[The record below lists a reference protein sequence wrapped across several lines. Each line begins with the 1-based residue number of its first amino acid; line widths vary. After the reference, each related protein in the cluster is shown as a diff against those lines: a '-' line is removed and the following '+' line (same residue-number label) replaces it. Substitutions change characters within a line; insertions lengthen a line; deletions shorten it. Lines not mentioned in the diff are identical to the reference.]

1 MSANVRLLLGLASF
15 VVAFSGKR
23 LATCRDPRVAGP
35 REPVNSRHPVQPRD
49 PPPKGQPAGDLI
61 GRVRTDVDDVVGGD
75 QPHAG
80 IEVGLIEFRESL
92 GEPFGL
98 PGYEFECSVSIP
110 TTDSRHPFA
119 TERAFAVVHEGRF
132 CLWYACHVIVQY
144 LATRQ
149 VRALRLGPRMTV

>member
-35 REPVNSRHPVQPRD
+35 REPMNTRHMVEPCNPA
-49 PPPKGQPAGDLI
+49 PEGQTAGDLI
-61 GRVRTDVDDVVGGD
+61 GGVRTDVDDVVGGD

-119 TERAFAVVHEGRF
+119 TERAFAIVHEGRF
-132 CLWYACHVIVQY
+132 CL
-144 LATRQ
+144 
-149 VRALRLGPRMTV
+149 